1 MKIMQTALW
10 NVIQL
15 FNEREDIEVKEL
27 EVAKKML
34 DDKTFALLLEHFEGR
49 LEIKSEQWL

>member
-1 MKIMQTALW
+1 MQTALW

>member
-27 EVAKKML
+27 EVAKNML

-49 LEIKSEQWL
+49 LEIRSEQWL

>member
-1 MKIMQTALW
+1 MQTALW

-27 EVAKKML
+27 EVAKNML
-34 DDKTFALLLEHFEGR
+34 DDKTFALLLEHFEGK
-49 LEIKSEQWL
+49 LEIRSEQWL